1 MGKRIS
7 PCLAAALVA
16 LAARPGAAQE
26 RPPGTEAVPPPAT
39 AAPPAAPAP
48 ALPAPAPDTH
58 CGTNRVLWMERQVP
72 VQTLVPREI
81 ITEERTPT
89 LEVAYREENRTVTE
103 MVVRSRDVERQVP
116 CTVMKPVTETCP
128 ETGECTTVWKP
139 CTEIRTVREPEY
151 YSVPET
157 RTVVVRVPYLRPAEL
172 VVPRK
177 TVAFEYRT
185 AMQIREEPVVIP
197 GPEIPPTRWVMPP
210 EPPHEECPMTP
221 PHQSLIPPT
230 VARPGP

>member
-1 MGKRIS
+1 MRKRIS
-7 PCLAAALVA
+7 PCLAAALLA

-26 RPPGTEAVPPPAT
+26 RPPVTGAVPPPAT
-39 AAPPAAPAP
+39 VTLPAVPA
-48 ALPAPAPDTH
+48 PAPAPDTH

-81 ITEERTPT
+81 ITEQRTPT
-89 LEVAYREENRTVTE
+89 LEVAYREENRVVTE
-103 MVVRSRDVERQVP
+103 LVVRSRQVERQVP

-139 CTEIRTVREPEY
+139 CTEIRTVQEPEY

-172 VVPRK
+172 IVPRR
-177 TVAFEYRT
+177 TIALEYHT
-185 AMQIREEPVVIP
+185 ALQIRDEPVVIP
-197 GPEIPPTRWVMPP
+197 GPEYPPTRYVMPP
-210 EPPHEECPMTP
+210 EPPHEDCP
-221 PHQSLIPPT
+221 L
-230 VARPGP
+230 ARPELPPAAPAVAKPAS